1 MMLRTTLDR
10 ELREIQDDVLLLGSM
25 TEKAIERAMD
35 ALSRRDL
42 LLARQVIVED
52 KDVNARRFAIEESCI
67 LVMATQQPVA
77 ADLRVIVAVLNVISD
92 IERMADHAA
101 GIARIVLLLEG
112 EMPQPDLGYI
122 PEMAEKARGMLHDSL
137 TALVERD
144 VIAAKLVS
152 SRDDEVDSLY
162 DTVYAVIFNKMVR
175 DPAAIVPLT
184 YHLWIAHNLER
195 IADRTTN
202 IAERVVFLVTGRMDE
217 LNVSRY

>member
-1 MMLRTTLDR
+1 
-10 ELREIQDDVLLLGSM
+10 
-25 TEKAIERAMD
+25 MD

-52 KDVNARRFAIEESCI
+52 KDVNARRFAIEEACI

-122 PEMAEKARGMLHDSL
+122 PEMAVKARGMLHDSL

-144 VIAAKLVS
+144 VNAATLVS

-217 LNVSRY
+217 LNVSHY

>member
-1 MMLRTTLDR
+1 MLRTTLDR

-42 LLARQVIVED
+42 LLVRQVIVED
-52 KDVNARRFAIEESCI
+52 KDVNARRFAIEEACI

-122 PEMAEKARGMLHDSL
+122 PEMAVKARGMLHDSL

-144 VIAAKLVS
+144 VNAATLVS

-217 LNVSRY
+217 LNVSHY

>member
-1 MMLRTTLDR
+1 
-10 ELREIQDDVLLLGSM
+10 M
-25 TEKAIERAMD
+25 TAKAIERAMD

-52 KDVNARRFAIEESCI
+52 KDVNARRFAIEEACI

-122 PEMAEKARGMLHDSL
+122 PEMAVKARGMLHDSL

-144 VIAAKLVS
+144 VNAATLVS

-184 YHLWIAHNLER
+184 YHLWIAHNLDR

-217 LNVSRY
+217 LNVSHY

>member
-1 MMLRTTLDR
+1 MLRTTLDR
-10 ELREIQDDVLLLGSM
+10 ELREIQDEVLLLGSM

-52 KDVNARRFAIEESCI
+52 KDVNARRFAIEEACI

-122 PEMAEKARGMLHDSL
+122 PEMAVKARGMLHDSL

-144 VIAAKLVS
+144 VNAATLVS

-217 LNVSRY
+217 LNVSHY

>member
-1 MMLRTTLDR
+1 MLRTTLDR

-52 KDVNARRFAIEESCI
+52 KDVNARRFAIEEACI

-122 PEMAEKARGMLHDSL
+122 PEMAVKARGMLHDSL

-144 VIAAKLVS
+144 VNAATLVS

-217 LNVSRY
+217 LNVSHY